1 MKSKK
6 LFDSISGAIAFFG
19 GAALFGISM
28 NMFLNP
34 ARVVMGGATGVAT
47 TINFL
52 VPAMPIGVTII
63 LINLPL
69 MIFTVKEVGFSAM
82 VKTLIGIG
90 VSSLMIDIL
99 TFFPV
104 TMDDPLLCS
113 ALGGITM
120 GYGAGLMLTRG
131 YTTGG
136 SDLAAMLMRRK
147 IKRITTGQLILII
160 DVVVV
165 VGSAVI
171 TGNYEGIFYSAVSLF
186 TYSAGIDAV
195 MGGADRAKMIIIISD
210 MHEEIAGIIANSMD
224 RGVTLLHGSG
234 WYTKDDR
241 EVLMCVVKRQ
251 EEYQIKSVVE
261 KTDPRAFMIVTDA
274 AEVVGE
280 GFKNLKSKPIENTE
294 FKLWKGKKKKDDN
307 I

>member
-1 MKSKK
+1 MTRKK
-6 LFDSISGAIAFFG
+6 IFDRISGAIAFFG

-69 MIFTVKEVGFSAM
+69 MLFTVKEVGFSAM

-90 VSSLMIDIL
+90 ISSLMIDIL

-104 TMDDPLLCS
+104 TMDDPLLCA

-171 TGNYEGIFYSAVSLF
+171 TGNYEGIFYSALSLF

-195 MGGADRAKMIIIISD
+195 MGGADRAKMIIIISEK
-210 MHEEIAGIIANSMD
+210 HEEIASIIANSMD

-261 KTDPRAFMIVTDA
+261 KIDSKAFMIVTDA

-280 GFKNLKSKPIENTE
+280 GFKNIKAKPIENTE
-294 FKLWKGKKKKDDN
+294 IKLPKWRKKKEEK
-307 I
+307 